1 MDYEKEH
8 FLNRKSN
15 RTTFTSLL
23 TRNSS
28 LGCVQVQCRLPL
40 PPASFEHPLHTT
52 ELNRRHT
59 RAGHGAR
66 FTFIKTKQPQLQNSA
81 IPNSTVKR
89 MLTVLRLFGS
99 FSGAGGKSRK
109 TILFH
114 VSRPHYTK
122 VSGLSMRQLFSIVT
136 PGRIF

>member
-1 MDYEKEH
+1 MEEATVDYEKEH

-15 RTTFTSLL
+15 RPTFTSLW

-40 PPASFEHPLHTT
+40 PPASLEHPLHTT
-52 ELNRRHT
+52 ELNRRLT
-59 RAGHGAR
+59 RAGRGAR

-89 MLTVLRLFGS
+89 MGLLSQLCRGSLVLFLELVGN
-99 FSGAGGKSRK
+99 
-109 TILFH
+109 
-114 VSRPHYTK
+114 PE
-122 VSGLSMRQLFSIVT
+122 RQFCFVCPDPIT
-136 PGRIF
+136 PKAQGYP